1 MPGWVSFF
9 EIVKF
14 FVCNSF
20 LTIQNNYTM
29 KLSGLISGLVLSL
42 CFVTASL
49 SAQDLTTSN
58 TVDSQVKEM
67 VKKFQDAYNQ
77 KDWARLKKLFH
88 SQIERTSP
96 DGTVTSGADAVAN
109 SYAEQQKTGSWTLTL
124 RDETIVR
131 QEDGTVVVT
140 GSYKSVNST
149 GAVGETKSGTFAI
162 DLVKGDR
169 QMMIKKIR
177 AYAAL

>member
-1 MPGWVSFF
+1 
-9 EIVKF
+9 
-14 FVCNSF
+14 
-20 LTIQNNYTM
+20 M

-49 SAQDLTTSN
+49 SAQDLTSTN

-77 KDWARLKKLFH
+77 QDWARLKKLFH
-88 SQIERTSP
+88 SQIERTAA
-96 DGTVTSGADAVAN
+96 DGAVSSGADAVAET
-109 SYAEQQKTGSWTLTL
+109 YAAQQKTGPWRLTL

-140 GSYKSVNST
+140 GSYKSMNTT

-162 DLVKGDR
+162 DLVKGDH
-169 QMMIKKIR
+169 QMVIKKIR
-177 AYAAL
+177 AYSAL